1 MHGLKLAVTINLH
14 INTYGVFVQELQRS
28 LIELNRFRFSGT
40 PDEASM
46 RCIYT
51 AALRLGQTLFCFQ
64 KTQQLF
70 SDVTLV
76 VCLFICLFPCVS
88 WLSYWLCT

>member
-51 AALRLGQTLFCFQ
+51 AVLRLGQTLFCFQ